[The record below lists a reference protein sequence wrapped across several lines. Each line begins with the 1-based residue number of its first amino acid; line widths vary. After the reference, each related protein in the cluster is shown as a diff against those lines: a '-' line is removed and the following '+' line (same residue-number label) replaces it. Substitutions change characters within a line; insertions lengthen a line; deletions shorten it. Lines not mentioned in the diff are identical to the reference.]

1 MESIGINTTINS
13 NNDATIS
20 NNSANID
27 STNNGP
33 QANIINNDNNNNQL
47 PAANNIDANLRAEER
62 EDDWLSFLHNFCSF
76 LILFSIVY
84 FYSTLTRFMIVFG
97 VFLLLML

>member
-33 QANIINNDNNNNQL
+33 QANIINNDHVKITGYEKYSN
-47 PAANNIDANLRAEER
+47 R
-62 EDDWLSFLHNFCSF
+62 
-76 LILFSIVY
+76 ILK
-84 FYSTLTRFMIVFG
+84 
-97 VFLLLML
+97 